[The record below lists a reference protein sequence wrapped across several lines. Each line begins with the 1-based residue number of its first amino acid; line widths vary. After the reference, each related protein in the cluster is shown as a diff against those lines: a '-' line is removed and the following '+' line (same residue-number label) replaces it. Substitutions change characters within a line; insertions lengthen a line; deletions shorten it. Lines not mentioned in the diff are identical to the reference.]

1 MVWETFDVWLNKK
14 HAQSTA
20 AYGTNGMFQKRYQ
33 KMSLK
38 ESTYRS
44 GSSTARTVV
53 SGYGVEKARV
63 EIVFD
68 TKSGY
73 FWNEQIHAA
82 DDCAAQTKY
91 I

>member
-1 MVWETFDVWLNKK
+1 
-14 HAQSTA
+14 
-20 AYGTNGMFQKRYQ
+20 
-33 KMSLK
+33 MSLK

-73 FWNEQIHAA
+73 FEMSRYTQQMTAPLRPSIYKTLSIFSVH
-82 DDCAAQTKY
+82 Y
-91 I
+91 YFFFHLIS

>member
-1 MVWETFDVWLNKK
+1 
-14 HAQSTA
+14 
-20 AYGTNGMFQKRYQ
+20 
-33 KMSLK
+33 MSLK
-38 ESTYRS
+38 EITYRS

-73 FWNEQIHAA
+73 F
-82 DDCAAQTKY
+82 
-91 I
+91 

>member
-1 MVWETFDVWLNKK
+1 
-14 HAQSTA
+14 
-20 AYGTNGMFQKRYQ
+20 
-33 KMSLK
+33 MSLK

-68 TKSGY
+68 TKPVIFEMSRY
-73 FWNEQIHAA
+73 TQQMTVPLRPSIYKTLSIFFCSLLFLFSI
-82 DDCAAQTKY
+82 
-91 I
+91 

>member
-1 MVWETFDVWLNKK
+1 
-14 HAQSTA
+14 
-20 AYGTNGMFQKRYQ
+20 
-33 KMSLK
+33 MSLK

-44 GSSTARTVV
+44 GSSTARTVI

-73 FWNEQIHAA
+73 FEMSRYTQQMTVPLRPSIYKTLFYFFSVH
-82 DDCAAQTKY
+82 Y
-91 I
+91 LFLFSI